1 MILTCPQCSTRY
13 QVDGAKFPSTGR
25 NVRCAKCGNVW
36 HQLGPMAEPDP
47 ESEIIVE
54 EPVPRPIQRLP
65 PEPVAVQPRAAAF
78 VPAPPRQAEAEVE
91 EPAPRRARRSW
102 LGRIALFF
110 GWLILIALIAAIGW
124 STVRF
129 RDNVAMLLPSAKS
142 FYSAVGLPVSSR
154 GLDFTNVTYHQTR
167 ENGQPVL
174 FVTGRIINHSA
185 HEQTLP
191 RIHIA
196 LFDAD
201 RHQVFAWN
209 TVAPVSTLKSGQ
221 ATNFK
226 LRLASPPEDSHTVE
240 VRFTRAGE

>member
-13 QVDGAKFPSTGR
+13 QVDGTKFPDTGR
-25 NVRCAKCGNVW
+25 NVRCAKCGHVW
-36 HQLGPMAEPDP
+36 HQLGPMAEP
-47 ESEIIVE
+47 EAELVAE
-54 EPVPRPIQRLP
+54 EPAPRPAQRP
-65 PEPVAVQPRAAAF
+65 APEPVAVQPRAAAF
-78 VPAPPRQAEAEVE
+78 VPAPARQVEAEVE

-110 GWLILIALIAAIGW
+110 GWLILIGLILAIGW
-124 STVRF
+124 ATVRF
-129 RDNVAMLLPSAKS
+129 RDNVAMLVPSAKS
-142 FYSAVGLPVSSR
+142 FYSTVGLPVSPR
-154 GLDFTNVTYHQTR
+154 GLDFTNVAYHQIR

-174 FVTGRIINHSA
+174 YVTGRIVNRSA

-196 LFDAD
+196 LFDTD

-226 LRLASPPEDSHTVE
+226 VRLASPPEDSHTLE